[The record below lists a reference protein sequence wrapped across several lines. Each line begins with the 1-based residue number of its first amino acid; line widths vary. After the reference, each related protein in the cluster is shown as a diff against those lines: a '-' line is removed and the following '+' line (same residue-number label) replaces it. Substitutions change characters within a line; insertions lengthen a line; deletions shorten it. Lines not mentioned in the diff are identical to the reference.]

1 MKTITVE
8 YGPKRKLPKHPGDT
22 DPATII
28 REIHA
33 IGGED
38 WEAAMALDKLG
49 FHVGHPVLHPNGSGG
64 MSARVFLPTHC
75 DLPRTVTY

>member
-1 MKTITVE
+1 MKTIAVK
-8 YGPKRKLPKHPGDT
+8 YGPRRKLPKHPGGT
-22 DPATII
+22 DPDTFF

-49 FHVGHPVLHPNGSGG
+49 FHIGHPVHHPNGSGG
-64 MSARVFLPTHC
+64 MSARVFLPAHR
-75 DLPRTVTY
+75 DLPGVVTY